1 MSGFWDW
8 WTRFIRW
15 LPWPM
20 EESAP
25 SDRTLL
31 LVGTLPFFLLT
42 GAARLAD
49 APLAWRLAGAIV
61 LALGIRVVPWFK
73 RPESYHLNALAGW
86 LLAEIVGIV
95 IWHQP

>member
-1 MSGFWDW
+1 MSRFWEW
-8 WTRFIRW
+8 WTRLIRW

-25 SDRTLL
+25 SDTMLL

-42 GAARLAD
+42 GAARLVGV
-49 APLAWRLAGAIV
+49 PVGWRLAGAIV

-73 RPESYHLNALAGW
+73 RPESYHLNAVAGW
-86 LLAEIVGIV
+86 LLAEIVGV
-95 IWHQP
+95 AIWHHP